1 MSSTSRRGLP
11 VMVSS
16 LEKFLCCVYL
26 KRHLMRVIQNEELLS
41 LVRNELSCVM
51 FKVTP
56 PSSSIQP
63 CTNLQYV
70 VNLDTTLTALR
81 LSVKPPHGQEASW
94 KDELATLE
102 RFFETR
108 VIRAPYKASAIS
120 TFVRLLGAP
129 PNILRDCIKIMKLEM
144 NHDPTKLKWR
154 VEWCLSIPPNA
165 PEIGVRGGPAVVL
178 KAKMLFFIQLS
189 KPIPLSPSGEEQVV
203 VVPIL
208 HEIQNNTVQQAE
220 VTQGSTASSSE
231 ISTNAAIV
239 SATLKRWN
247 EMTPRTGECTIF
259 PAVLELARN
268 LDIPS

>member
-1 MSSTSRRGLP
+1 
-11 VMVSS
+11 
-16 LEKFLCCVYL
+16 
-26 KRHLMRVIQNEELLS
+26 
-41 LVRNELSCVM
+41 
-51 FKVTP
+51 
-56 PSSSIQP
+56 
-63 CTNLQYV
+63 
-70 VNLDTTLTALR
+70 
-81 LSVKPPHGQEASW
+81 
-94 KDELATLE
+94 
-102 RFFETR
+102 
-108 VIRAPYKASAIS
+108 
-120 TFVRLLGAP
+120 
-129 PNILRDCIKIMKLEM
+129 
-144 NHDPTKLKWR
+144 
-154 VEWCLSIPPNA
+154 
-165 PEIGVRGGPAVVL
+165 VVL

-189 KPIPLSPSGEEQVV
+189 KPIPLSPCGEEQVV